1 MYVNGTDNFLK
12 YAKTNQL
19 VNGCHEKFS
28 WKVWVRQM
36 RDPLYKKLNLDAELM
51 KQFKGKYCKFVF
63 FNFKKNLVEGGLY
76 SYTLFFCY
84 VPQFSPNCFPRIQ
97 QNDHSIKDYFSC
109 FYSDT
114 RTAKRNQENKERIN
128 CSYYIVMMAPKG
140 YDKSPE
146 VCDFS

>member
-12 YAKTNQL
+12 SAKTNQL

-63 FNFKKNLVEGGLY
+63 FNFKKNLGEGG
-76 SYTLFFCY
+76 C
-84 VPQFSPNCFPRIQ
+84 I
-97 QNDHSIKDYFSC
+97 HYFSAT
-109 FYSDT
+109 FQNFPPIVFQSKFVFQVFQ
-114 RTAKRNQENKERIN
+114 KRSFIMFLFRYKNGQTEPREQRK
-128 CSYYIVMMAPKG
+128 
-140 YDKSPE
+140 DKLLILHRHDGTE
-146 VCDFS
+146 GIRKDARGL

>member
-1 MYVNGTDNFLK
+1 MNGTDNFLK

-63 FNFKKNLVEGGLY
+63 FNFKKNLVEGG
-76 SYTLFFCY
+76 CI
-84 VPQFSPNCFPRIQ
+84 VI
-97 QNDHSIKDYFSC
+97 HYFSAT
-109 FYSDT
+109 FHNFPPIVFHVFNKT
-114 RTAKRNQENKERIN
+114 IIPLKIIFLVFIQIQER
-128 CSYYIVMMAPKG
+128 PKG
-140 YDKSPE
+140 TKRTKKG
-146 VCDFS
+146 